1 MAMVVGIDQ
10 DKKIVV
16 EENAVVKENNSS
28 TLAEEGQDQDPTKEH
43 KDMID
48 IKGMTGIKDM
58 NILDQRDQK
67 GMGMTGIV
75 DKVEVIRVTDRKNIV
90 NLSHTLRGRH
100 NKCNKNSE
108 WQFAIIKYI
117 SKQNYSKF
125 CEECH

>member
-1 MAMVVGIDQ
+1 MAMVEGIGQ

-28 TLAEEGQDQDPTKEH
+28 TLAEEGQDQDPTKED